1 MRWWLEKLKS
11 YFGDIF
17 SVSII
22 IIYLVFGIFSNKMW
36 VMKTEL
42 LYRIIMIFIIFLIS
56 IKLVFENKYIY
67 MFFLYIYIIL
77 ISNI

>member
-36 VMKTEL
+36 VMKMEL